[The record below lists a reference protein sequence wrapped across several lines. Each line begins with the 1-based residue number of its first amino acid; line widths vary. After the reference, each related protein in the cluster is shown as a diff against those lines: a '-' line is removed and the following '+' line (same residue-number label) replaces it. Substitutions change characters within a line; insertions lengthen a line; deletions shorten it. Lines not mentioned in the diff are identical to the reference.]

1 MTKTIENTIQS
12 YFKSKSQIS
21 REKLGNLIKEDFP
34 ELSEGTITVYLSKLK
49 KAGII
54 NNPERGMYSI
64 TDKQIFNP
72 EINQNLKKIYNKI
85 HKEFPFIDMCVWN
98 TKWLN
103 DLMRHQPFKNY
114 TIIEVE
120 KEAEEQ
126 IFNAMTEWNKNV
138 YFNPNEEILERYISS
153 NSEEVIIVKNLV
165 TEAPTTKNN
174 KIRIPTLEKLLVDI
188 IIDKELFA
196 AQQGEIEFIYQSAFK
211 KYAINT
217 AKMKRYAI
225 RRNRETELEK
235 IINKIWANDK

>member
-12 YFKSKSQIS
+12 YFKSINQIS

-54 NNPERGMYSI
+54 NNPERGVYSI
-64 TDKQIFNP
+64 TEKQIFNP

-126 IFNAMTEWNKNV
+126 IFNAISEWNKNV

-153 NSEEVIIVKNLV
+153 NSEEVTIVKNLV
-165 TEAPTTKNN
+165 TESPTTKNN
-174 KIRIPTLEKLLVDI
+174 KIEIPTLEKVLVDI

-235 IINKIWANDK
+235 IINKIWAND

>member
-1 MTKTIENTIQS
+1 MTKTIEKTIQS
-12 YFKSKSQIS
+12 YFKSINQIS

-54 NNPERGMYSI
+54 NNPERGVYSI
-64 TDKQIFNP
+64 TEKQIFNP

-126 IFNAMTEWNKNV
+126 IFNAISEWNKNV

-153 NSEEVIIVKNLV
+153 NSEEVTIVKNLV
-165 TEAPTTKNN
+165 TESPTTKNN
-174 KIRIPTLEKLLVDI
+174 KIEIPTLEKVLVDI

-235 IINKIWANDK
+235 IINKIWAND

>member
-1 MTKTIENTIQS
+1 VTKTIENTIQS
-12 YFKSKSQIS
+12 YFKSINQIS
-21 REKLGNLIKEDFP
+21 RVKLGNLIKEDFP

-126 IFNAMTEWNKNV
+126 IFNAISEWNKNV

-153 NSEEVIIVKNLV
+153 NSEEVTIVKNLV

-235 IINKIWANDK
+235 IINKIWAND